1 MTDTDRT
8 GSAAV
13 LDAES
18 IRADI
23 AELLGEEPEAVGDDD
38 DLRDLGLDSMRL
50 MHLIERWRARGARV
64 EFADLADL
72 GAPTVRVW
80 SAYLSAA

>member
-1 MTDTDRT
+1 MSDTTPTR
-8 GSAAV
+8 SAGV

-23 AELLGEEPEAVGDDD
+23 AELLGEEPDAVGDDD

-50 MHLIERWRARGARV
+50 MHLIERWRAQGARV

-72 GAPTVRVW
+72 GTPTVRVW
-80 SAYLSAA
+80 SAHLSAA

>member
-1 MTDTDRT
+1 MTDTT
-8 GSAAV
+8 PSGSAPV
-13 LDAES
+13 LDTES

-23 AELLGEEPEAVGDDD
+23 AELLGEEPAAVGDDD

-50 MHLIERWRARGARV
+50 MHLIEKWRARGARV
-64 EFADLADL
+64 DFADLADL

-80 SAYLSAA
+80 SAHLSAA